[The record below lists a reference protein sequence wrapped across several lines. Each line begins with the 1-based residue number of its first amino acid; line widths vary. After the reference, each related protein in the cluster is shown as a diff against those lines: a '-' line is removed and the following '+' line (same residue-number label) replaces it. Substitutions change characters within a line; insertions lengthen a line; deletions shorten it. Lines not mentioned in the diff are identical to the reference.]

1 MKNPP
6 SAQNAVSAEFERRPQ
21 DGFAIRARGLAKTYA
36 AHAGNP
42 PKNALEGIDLDI
54 PQGCIYGLL
63 GPNGAGKSTFINIL
77 AGTVIKSAG
86 SLRIWDTDIE
96 QDPRQA
102 RANIGIVPQELNI
115 DAFFSPREALEL
127 AAGMFG
133 VPGPERRTDEILELV
148 GLREQQHA
156 YARTLSGG
164 MRRRL
169 LVGKAMVHSPPILV
183 LDEPTAGVDV
193 SLRQKLWENIRAL
206 NSQGVTIL
214 LTTHYLEEAEA
225 LCDQLGIIHHG
236 RLLTHGPMDRLMQTA
251 SYKELHLTLPD
262 GPPAALPPEIARLD
276 PQISGNRML
285 LRFDPAQLP
294 AGQIVAALGGAGIRI
309 GDIRTEE
316 PDLEEVFLT
325 LTREADQDK
334 AEARPASG

>member
-1 MKNPP
+1 MNKTLP
-6 SAQNAVSAEFERRPQ
+6 AQTVTATDFHRRPQ
-21 DGFAIRARGLAKTYA
+21 DGFAIRASGLAKTYA

-42 PKNALEGIDLDI
+42 PKKALQGIDLDI
-54 PQGCIYGLL
+54 PQGCIFGLL

-86 SLRIWDTDIE
+86 SLRIWDTDIDA
-96 QDPRQA
+96 DPRQA

-133 VPGPERRTDEILELV
+133 VPRQERRTDAILELV
-148 GLREQQHA
+148 GLQDQQHA

-193 SLRQKLWENIRAL
+193 SLRQRLWENIRAL

-225 LCDQLGIIHHG
+225 LCDQLAIIHHG
-236 RLLTHGPMDRLMQTA
+236 RLLTHGPMDRLMQTV
-251 SYKELHLTLPD
+251 SYKELHMTLPD
-262 GPPAALPPEIARLD
+262 GLPAALPPEIARLD
-276 PQISGNRML
+276 PQISDHQMMI
-285 LRFDPAQLP
+285 RFDPAQLP
-294 AGQIVAALGGAGIRI
+294 AGQIVAALSGAGIRL

-316 PDLEEVFLT
+316 PDLEEVFLA
-325 LTREADQDK
+325 LTEAADQDR
-334 AEARPASG
+334 AG